1 MDLVYLFDSKNVSS
15 LGNSMCRYLMFL
27 HVSFFMFVYL
37 FHGLVPCL
45 PFFTARIFRFAKI
58 SVLFHAWNIS
68 DFYARGKN
76 VRFISLAFCTHACL
90 LISRTGVLTIFFTFR
105 MFRSVTAYHGQN
117 MLF

>member
-1 MDLVYLFDSKNVSS
+1 MQVFDVSS
-15 LGNSMCRYLMFL
+15 CLLF
-27 HVSFFMFVYL
+27 HVCILISRIGTLSTL
-37 FHGLVPCL
+37 FHGQDISFCE
-45 PFFTARIFRFAKI
+45 I

-117 MLF
+117 MVF